1 VRSCSNQRA
10 GVVCLFSISFM
21 LTCLIPATGFA
32 CPYSIRDAGF
42 VELEPARYGLYCLV
56 RDDTPDKDEVATAF
70 EEIGT
75 TVLLDSNIWPEAVNV
90 DQEESHPVIQHMHFW
105 NVKTFPTVIMVAEG
119 CRSLALPAFS
129 AEEPFKGQ
137 AWSVLESAVTSPKRD
152 ELMQHVAKAWCTVL
166 LVEGE
171 DAAENQ
177 RAREAMAE
185 AGELITGAITPM
197 GRVIQE
203 GPQTVVVSPESAAEE
218 KVLLWS
224 LGLDK
229 SDGARAAVLYGRGRQ
244 MGPVLAGEDL
254 TRDFLLEIFY
264 AIGLDCGCETDHRLL
279 AGRVVPLRWGT
290 DIQTEVAANLGF
302 DPESPMVKT
311 EVSRLWPGGASYVQ
325 APLEYSEGV
334 FEYGEEEAVDLEED
348 APVEEVA
355 RELPETVSASTLGER
370 AGKSVIF
377 IGGALVLLV
386 LVGTGFIIVK
396 RAS

>member
-1 VRSCSNQRA
+1 LL
-10 GVVCLFSISFM
+10 CLFPITFM

-56 RDDTPDKDEVATAF
+56 RDDTPQKDEIATAF
-70 EEIGT
+70 EEVAAA
-75 TVLLDSNIWPEAVNV
+75 VLLDSNIWPEVVNV
-90 DQEESHPVIQHMHFW
+90 DEQESHPVNQHVNFW
-105 NVKTFPTVIMVAEG
+105 NVKTFPAVIMVAEG
-119 CRSLALPAFS
+119 CRSLALPPLS
-129 AEEPFKGQ
+129 ADEPLKGQ
-137 AWSVLESAVTSPKRD
+137 AWSLLESAVSSPKRD
-152 ELMQHVAKAWCTVL
+152 ELMQHAAKAWCTVL

-177 RAREAMAE
+177 RARESVAE

-203 GPQTVVVSPESAAEE
+203 GPQMVVVSSESSAEE

-244 MGPVLAGEDL
+244 MGPVLEGEYL
-254 TRDFLLEIFY
+254 TKDFLLDIFY
-264 AIGLDCGCETDHRLL
+264 AVGLDCGCQTDSRLL

-311 EVSRLWPGGASYVQ
+311 EVSRLWPGGASFVQ
-325 APLEYSEGV
+325 EPLEYSEGV

-355 RELPETVSASTLGER
+355 SELPIEASALTLGER
-370 AGKSVIF
+370 AGKSVLF
-377 IGGALVLLV
+377 IGGGLVLLV
-386 LVGTGFIIVK
+386 LVGTGVIIVK